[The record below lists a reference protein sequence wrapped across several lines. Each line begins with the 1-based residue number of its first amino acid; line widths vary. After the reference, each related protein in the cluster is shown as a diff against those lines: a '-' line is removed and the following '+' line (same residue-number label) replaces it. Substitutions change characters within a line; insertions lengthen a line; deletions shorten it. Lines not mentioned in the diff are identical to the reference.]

1 MMTCHTF
8 ARQLQP
14 ENSSVWKERFLQKYD
29 YPIIKGPYEFR
40 IAYQLRAIALPR
52 FGDLGFE
59 TRNNAKVLLKIL
71 KDMVLETY
79 NKPDSRYPN
88 PQISPN
94 ILAFSDAM
102 KSEWMV
108 HFLATR
114 LFARDHQHP
123 YGRLP
128 NNKLFDVL
136 QVAFSYLVLNRS
148 TMAFQVGSDKTD
160 YDLARVYNWQLPFS
174 MLFQYLPDINL
185 NDPLVSSSGE
195 SPPVKMHF
203 KLDIN
208 TLVHIRNFWH
218 RHLTE
223 AKAMGGEETFAN
235 MAADLAKVGI
245 SPKAWTQP
253 LQQPSKLQ
261 NRWYGHYSCI
271 YPWPKSRRQLE
282 EKESE
287 AEVWDTVDPLVGLS
301 STKSWNITN
310 SVVPQFQPPPQL
322 RRSMATHLLTHS
334 CLCRNPSQ
342 RIREKRRLLH
352 PRPRHF
358 QSTPPLQDSATH
370 ALHSTQPPVHP
381 HAPTWLYSPYQT
393 SIRHPRLAT
402 CRLRSVQTHVPL
414 SQ

>member
-79 NKPDSRYPN
+79 NKPDSRYRN

-148 TMAFQVGSDKTD
+148 PMAFQVGCDKTD
-160 YDLARVYNWQLPFS
+160 YDLARVYNWNQPLS
-174 MLFQYLPDINL
+174 LLFRYVPE
-185 NDPLVSSSGE
+185 DPSNPLEWSVTYDL
-195 SPPVKMHF
+195 HF
-203 KLDIN
+203 TLDIN

-223 AKAMGGEETFAN
+223 AKAIGGEETFAN
-235 MAADLAKVGI
+235 MAAGLAKMGI
-245 SPKAWTQP
+245 SPKPWTQP

-261 NRWYGHYSCI
+261 KRWYGHYSCI
-271 YPWPKSRRQLE
+271 YPWPKSRRQLD

-287 AEVWDTVDPLVGLS
+287 AEVWDTVDPLVGVS
-301 STKSWNITN
+301 SSEYWIVTN
-310 SVVPQFQPPPQL
+310 
-322 RRSMATHLLTHS
+322 
-334 CLCRNPSQ
+334 
-342 RIREKRRLLH
+342 
-352 PRPRHF
+352 
-358 QSTPPLQDSATH
+358 
-370 ALHSTQPPVHP
+370 
-381 HAPTWLYSPYQT
+381 
-393 SIRHPRLAT
+393 
-402 CRLRSVQTHVPL
+402 
-414 SQ
+414 